1 MINLFASTG
10 HLNYVVRARMYLQM
24 MLELPV
30 KCPDL
35 YEKFSSEECHT
46 VRRSDRFWG
55 GRWTDWMTELYMM
68 HSLKSRVGL
77 TRGMGMTDT
86 VRLTWI
92 HSMHA
97 CADVHNSMTEVTNLQ
112 HKTSGQHIELGKN
125 RIKRDNADFKRIELF
140 LEVHN
145 PSDPEE
151 PDLRNLFT
159 VQG

>member
-1 MINLFASTG
+1 MLNLFASTG

-35 YEKFSSEECHT
+35 YEKFS
-46 VRRSDRFWG
+46 SDRFWG